1 MHAKL
6 VKRILDLA
14 VTIQQI
20 PGPTFGEAARA
31 AFMTD
36 QFNSLAL
43 EDVSTDKMGNVYGR
57 LPGAGAARPLIVSA
71 HIDTVFSGET
81 DLKISRA
88 PGRIS
93 GPGIGDNSLAAA
105 GLCGLV
111 WALQEQRRSLPGD
124 LWLVANVAEEGL
136 GDLAGMRAVVDRFG
150 QQPLAY
156 LALEGMGYG
165 RVYHRGLGVRRY
177 RVTVNTQGGH
187 SWVDFGKPS
196 AIHELAAF
204 ITQLNTIILPV
215 FPRTTLN
222 AGVISG
228 GTSVNT
234 IASQAEIQL
243 DLRSEDHAQLE
254 RLSTIV
260 KDMVKSANR
269 EGVLVSAK
277 VIGDRQAA
285 EIGVNHVLVKLAQ
298 RVLENQGVKADLNI
312 GSTDANVPLSRGLPA
327 ICIGLTRGGKAH
339 TTREYIH
346 TRPVKSGME
355 QLLGIVQGAYEALTQ
370 GPIREK

>member
-1 MHAKL
+1 
-6 VKRILDLA
+6 
-14 VTIQQI
+14 
-20 PGPTFGEAARA
+20 
-31 AFMTD
+31 
-36 QFNSLAL
+36 
-43 EDVSTDKMGNVYGR
+43 
-57 LPGAGAARPLIVSA
+57 
-71 HIDTVFSGET
+71 
-81 DLKISRA
+81 LKISRS